1 MENTMA
7 FAHKHITSTKVL
19 SRADIELILDTA
31 QSFKEINQR
40 DIKKV
45 PTLRGKTIINLFYE
59 NSTRTRTSFELAG
72 KRMSADTINI
82 SASSSSVTK
91 GETLEDTAKNIQAM
105 NADVIVM
112 RHPASGAPDY
122 LAERLKHCAV
132 INAGDGAHEHPS
144 QALLDLMTIKER
156 KGNLEGLTVA
166 IIGDIARSRV
176 ARSNLYALKTMGA
189 RVRLA
194 GPTTMLPP
202 GLEELGAEVYSDINA
217 AITDADVV
225 MMLRIQ
231 LEREGGS
238 KLLPTK
244 REYAQFFALNPQNMQ
259 LAKPDAIVMHPGPL
273 NRGVE
278 ISSYVADG
286 KQNVILEQVENGVAV
301 RMALLYLLT
310 GGSDDE

>member
-1 MENTMA
+1 MSFE
-7 FAHKHITSTKVL
+7 HKHIISTKVL
-19 SRADIELILDTA
+19 SREDIELILTTA
-31 QSFKEINQR
+31 QSFKEVNKR

-82 SASSSSVTK
+82 SASSSSVSK
-91 GETLEDTAKNIQAM
+91 GETLEDTAKNIEAM
-105 NADVIVM
+105 DADVIVM

-122 LAERLKHCAV
+122 LAHRLSSCSV

-144 QALLDLMTIKER
+144 QSLLDLMTIKEH
-156 KGNLEGLTVA
+156 KGKLEGLTVA

-189 RVRLA
+189 TVRLA
-194 GPTTMLPP
+194 GPSTMLPP
-202 GLEELGAEVYSDINA
+202 GLDELGAEVYTDINR
-217 AITDADVV
+217 AIKDADVV

-244 REYAQFFALNPQNMQ
+244 REYAQFFALNPENMQ

-286 KQNVILEQVENGVAV
+286 KQNVILDQVENGVAV

-310 GGSDDE
+310 GGSDKE

>member
-1 MENTMA
+1 MVFE
-7 FAHKHITSTKVL
+7 HKHIISTKVL
-19 SRADIELILDTA
+19 SRADIELILTTA

-45 PTLRGKTIINLFYE
+45 PTRRGKTIINLFYE

-82 SASSSSVTK
+82 SAASSSVTK
-91 GETLEDTAKNIQAM
+91 GETLEDTAKNIEAM
-105 NADVIVM
+105 DADVIVM

-122 LAERLKHCAV
+122 LAQRLSRCSV

-144 QALLDLMTIKER
+144 QALLDLMTIKEH
-156 KGNLEGLTVA
+156 KGTLEGLTVA

-176 ARSNLYALKTMGA
+176 ARSDLYALKTMGA
-189 RVRLA
+189 TVRLA
-194 GPTTMLPP
+194 GPATMLPP
-202 GLEELGAEVYSDINA
+202 GLDQLGAEVYSDINA
-217 AITDADVV
+217 AIKDADVV

-244 REYAQFFALNPQNMQ
+244 REYAQFFALNPENMK

-301 RMALLYLLT
+301 RMALLYLLA
-310 GGSDDE
+310 GGGASE

>member
-1 MENTMA
+1 MS
-7 FAHKHITSTKVL
+7 FAHKHIISTKVL
-19 SRADIELILDTA
+19 SRADIDLILTTA

-82 SASSSSVTK
+82 AAASSSVSK
-91 GETLEDTAKNIQAM
+91 GETLEDTAKNIEAM
-105 NADVIVM
+105 DADVIVM

-122 LAERLKHCAV
+122 LAHRLSRCSV
-132 INAGDGAHEHPS
+132 INAGDGAHEHPTQS
-144 QALLDLMTIKER
+144 LLDLMTIKEH
-156 KGNLEGLTVA
+156 KGTLEGLTVA

-189 RVRLA
+189 TVRLA
-194 GPTTMLPP
+194 GPSTMLPP
-202 GLEELGAEVYSDINA
+202 GLEELGAEVYTDINA
-217 AITDADVV
+217 AIKDADVV

-231 LEREGGS
+231 LEREGGG

-244 REYAQFFALNPQNMQ
+244 REYAQFFALNPENMK

-310 GGSDDE
+310 GGSDKE

>member
-1 MENTMA
+1 MA
-7 FAHKHITSTKVL
+7 FAHKHIISTKVL
-19 SRADIELILDTA
+19 TRAEIDLILTTA

-45 PTLRGKTIINLFYE
+45 PTLRGKSIINLFYE

-82 SASSSSVTK
+82 SAGSSSVTK
-91 GETLEDTAKNIQAM
+91 GETLEDTAKNIEAM
-105 NADVIVM
+105 DADIIVM
-112 RHPASGAPDY
+112 RHPASGAPAY
-122 LAERLKHCAV
+122 LAQRLSRCAV

-144 QALLDLMTIKER
+144 QALLDLMTIKEH
-156 KGNLEGLTVA
+156 KGTLEGLTVA

-176 ARSNLYALKTMGA
+176 ARSDLYALRTMGA
-189 RVRLA
+189 TVRLA
-194 GPTTMLPP
+194 GPATMLPP
-202 GLEELGAEVYSDINA
+202 GLDKLGAQVYTDINA
-217 AITDADVV
+217 AIKDADVV
-225 MMLRIQ
+225 IMLRIQ

-244 REYAQFFALNPQNMQ
+244 REYAQFFALNPENLK

-286 KQNVILEQVENGVAV
+286 KQNVILDQVENGVAV
-301 RMALLYLLT
+301 RMALLYLLA
-310 GGSDDE
+310 GGSDD

>member
-1 MENTMA
+1 MS
-7 FAHKHITSTKVL
+7 FAHKHIISTKDL
-19 SRADIELILDTA
+19 SRDDIELILTTA

-45 PTLRGKTIINLFYE
+45 PTLRGKSIINLFYE

-82 SASSSSVTK
+82 TAASSSVTK
-91 GETLEDTAKNIQAM
+91 GETLEDTAKNIEAM
-105 NADVIVM
+105 DADVIVI

-122 LAERLKHCAV
+122 LARRLSRCSV

-144 QALLDLMTIKER
+144 QSLLDLMTIKEH
-156 KGNLEGLTVA
+156 KGTLEGLTVA

-176 ARSNLYALKTMGA
+176 ARSNLYALRTMGA
-189 RVRLA
+189 TVRLA
-194 GPTTMLPP
+194 GPATMLPP
-202 GLEELGAEVYSDINA
+202 GLEELGAEVYTNINA
-217 AITDADVV
+217 AIKDADVV

-244 REYAQFFALNPQNMQ
+244 REYAQFFALNPENMQ

-286 KQNVILEQVENGVAV
+286 RQNVILEQVENGVAV

-310 GGSDDE
+310 GVNKDE

>member
-1 MENTMA
+1 MS
-7 FAHKHITSTKVL
+7 FAHKHIISTKDL
-19 SRADIELILDTA
+19 SRDDIELILTTA

-45 PTLRGKTIINLFYE
+45 PTLRGKSIINLFYE

-82 SASSSSVTK
+82 SASSSSVSK
-91 GETLEDTAKNIQAM
+91 GETLEDTAKNIEAM
-105 NADVIVM
+105 DADVIVM

-122 LAERLKHCAV
+122 LAKRLKSCSV

-144 QALLDLMTIKER
+144 QALLDLMTIKEH
-156 KGNLEGLTVA
+156 KGSLEGLTVA

-189 RVRLA
+189 TVRLA
-194 GPTTMLPP
+194 GPATMLPP
-202 GLEELGAEVYSDINA
+202 GLDELGAEVYTDINA
-217 AITDADVV
+217 AIKDADVV

-244 REYAQFFALNPQNMQ
+244 REYAQFFALNPENMK

-286 KQNVILEQVENGVAV
+286 NQNVILEQVENGVAV

-310 GGSDDE
+310 GGSDNE

>member
-1 MENTMA
+1 MA

-19 SRADIELILDTA
+19 SRADIDLILTTA

-45 PTLRGKTIINLFYE
+45 PTLRGKTIVNLFYE

-82 SASSSSVTK
+82 SASSSSVSK
-91 GETLEDTAKNIQAM
+91 GETLEDTAKNIEAM
-105 NADVIVM
+105 DADVIVM

-122 LAERLKHCAV
+122 LAHRLSSCSV

-144 QALLDLMTIKER
+144 QSMLDLMTIKEH
-156 KGNLEGLTVA
+156 KGSLEGLTVA

-189 RVRLA
+189 TVRLA
-194 GPTTMLPP
+194 GPSTMLPP
-202 GLEELGAEVYSDINA
+202 GLEELGAEVYNDINA
-217 AITDADVV
+217 AIKDADVV

-244 REYAQFFALNPQNMQ
+244 REYAQFFALNPENIK

-286 KQNVILEQVENGVAV
+286 NQNVILEQVENGVAV
-301 RMALLYLLT
+301 RMALLYLLA
-310 GGSDDE
+310 GGNDNE

>member
-1 MENTMA
+1 MA
-7 FAHKHITSTKVL
+7 FAHKHILSTQPL
-19 SRADIELILDTA
+19 SREDIELILSTA
-31 QSFKEINQR
+31 ESFKQVNQR

-59 NSTRTRTSFELAG
+59 NSTRTRTSFEIAG

-82 SASSSSVTK
+82 SASGSSVTK
-91 GETLEDTAKNIQAM
+91 GETLEDTAKNIEAM
-105 NADVIVM
+105 NADTIVI
-112 RHPASGAPDY
+112 RHAASGAPDY
-122 LAERLKHCAV
+122 LAKRLSHASV

-144 QALLDLMTIKER
+144 QALLDLMTIREH
-156 KGNLEGLTVA
+156 KGRLDGLKVA

-189 RVRLA
+189 TVRLA
-194 GPTTMLPP
+194 GPATLLPL
-202 GLEELGAEVYSDINA
+202 GLEQLGAEVYTDINE
-217 AITDADVV
+217 AIRDADVI

-238 KLLPTK
+238 KLIPTL
-244 REYAQFFALNPQNMQ
+244 REYAQFFALNPQNLK

-286 KQNVILEQVENGVAV
+286 NQNVILQQVENGVAV
-301 RMALLYLLT
+301 RMALLYLLA
-310 GGSDDE
+310 GGSEAAQ

>member
-1 MENTMA
+1 MA
-7 FAHKHITSTKVL
+7 FAHKHFISTKVL
-19 SRADIELILDTA
+19 SREDIDLILTTA

-45 PTLRGKTIINLFYE
+45 PTLRGKSIINLFYE

-82 SASSSSVTK
+82 TSASSSVTK
-91 GETLEDTAKNIQAM
+91 GETLEDTAKNIEAM
-105 NADVIVM
+105 DADIIVM

-122 LAERLKHCAV
+122 LAKRLSRCAV

-144 QALLDLMTIKER
+144 QAMLDLMTIKEH
-156 KGNLEGLTVA
+156 KGTLEGLTVA

-176 ARSNLYALKTMGA
+176 ARSDLYALRTMGA
-189 RVRLA
+189 TVRLA
-194 GPTTMLPP
+194 GPATMLPP
-202 GLEELGAEVYSDINA
+202 GLDKLGAEVYTDINA
-217 AITDADVV
+217 AIKDADVII
-225 MMLRIQ
+225 MLRIQ

-244 REYAQFFALNPQNMQ
+244 REYAQFFALNPGNLK
-259 LAKPDAIVMHPGPL
+259 LAKPDAIIMHPGPL

-286 KQNVILEQVENGVAV
+286 KQSVILEQVENGVAV
-301 RMALLYLLT
+301 RMALLYLLA
-310 GGSDDE
+310 GGNDA

>member
-1 MENTMA
+1 MVFE
-7 FAHKHITSTKVL
+7 HKHIISTKVL
-19 SRADIELILDTA
+19 SRADIELILTTA

-82 SASSSSVTK
+82 SAASSSVTK
-91 GETLEDTAKNIQAM
+91 GETLEDTAKNIEAM
-105 NADVIVM
+105 DADVIVM

-122 LAERLKHCAV
+122 LAQRLSRCSV

-144 QALLDLMTIKER
+144 QALLDLMTIKEH
-156 KGNLEGLTVA
+156 KGTLEGLTVA

-176 ARSNLYALKTMGA
+176 ARSDLYALKTMGA
-189 RVRLA
+189 TVRLA
-194 GPTTMLPP
+194 GPATMLPP
-202 GLEELGAEVYSDINA
+202 GLDQLGAEVYSDINA
-217 AITDADVV
+217 AIKDADVV

-244 REYAQFFALNPQNMQ
+244 REYAQFFALNPENMK

-301 RMALLYLLT
+301 RMALLYLLA
-310 GGSDDE
+310 GGGASE

>member
-1 MENTMA
+1 MA
-7 FAHKHITSTKVL
+7 FAHKHFISTKVL
-19 SRADIELILDTA
+19 SREEINLILTTA

-45 PTLRGKTIINLFYE
+45 PTLRGKSIINLFYE

-82 SASSSSVTK
+82 TAGSSSVTK
-91 GETLEDTAKNIQAM
+91 GETLEDTAKNVEAM
-105 NADVIVM
+105 DADVIVM

-122 LAERLKHCAV
+122 LAQRLSRCAV

-144 QALLDLMTIKER
+144 QAMLDLMTIKEH
-156 KGNLEGLTVA
+156 KGTLEGLVVA

-176 ARSNLYALKTMGA
+176 ARSDLYALRTMGA
-189 RVRLA
+189 TVRLA
-194 GPTTMLPP
+194 GPATMLPP
-202 GLEELGAEVYSDINA
+202 GLDELGAEVYTDINA
-217 AITDADVV
+217 AIKDADVII
-225 MMLRIQ
+225 MLRIQ

-244 REYAQFFALNPQNMQ
+244 REYAQFFALNPENLK

-286 KQNVILEQVENGVAV
+286 KQNVILDQVENGVAV
-301 RMALLYLLT
+301 RMALLYLLA
-310 GGSDDE
+310 GGSDA

>member
-156 KGNLEGLTVA
+156 KGKLEGLTVA

>member
-1 MENTMA
+1 MA
-7 FAHKHITSTKVL
+7 FAHKHFISTKVL
-19 SRADIELILDTA
+19 SREDIDLILTTA

-45 PTLRGKTIINLFYE
+45 PTLRGKSIINLFYE

-82 SASSSSVTK
+82 TSASSSVTK
-91 GETLEDTAKNIQAM
+91 GETLEDTAKNIEAM
-105 NADVIVM
+105 DADIIVM

-122 LAERLKHCAV
+122 LAQRLSRCAV

-144 QALLDLMTIKER
+144 QAMLDLMTIKEH
-156 KGNLEGLTVA
+156 KGTLEGLVVA

-176 ARSNLYALKTMGA
+176 ARSDLYALRTMGA
-189 RVRLA
+189 TVRLA
-194 GPTTMLPP
+194 GPATMLPP
-202 GLEELGAEVYSDINA
+202 GLDTLGAEVYTDINA
-217 AITDADVV
+217 AIKDADVII
-225 MMLRIQ
+225 MLRIQ

-244 REYAQFFALNPQNMQ
+244 REYAQFFALNPGNLK

-301 RMALLYLLT
+301 RMALLYLLA
-310 GGSDDE
+310 GGSDA

>member
-1 MENTMA
+1 MA
-7 FAHKHITSTKVL
+7 FEHKHIISTKNL
-19 SRADIELILDTA
+19 SREDIDLILTTA

-40 DIKKV
+40 EIKKV
-45 PTLRGKTIINLFYE
+45 PTLRGKTIINLFFE

-82 SASSSSVTK
+82 TASSSSVTK
-91 GETLEDTAKNIQAM
+91 GETLEDTAKNIEAM
-105 NADVIVM
+105 DADVIIM
-112 RHPASGAPDY
+112 RHSASGAPDY
-122 LAERLKHCAV
+122 LAQRLTRCSV

-144 QALLDLMTIKER
+144 QALLDLMTIKEN
-156 KGNLEGLTVA
+156 KGSFEGLTVA

-176 ARSNLYALKTMGA
+176 ARSDLYALQTMGA
-189 RVRLA
+189 TVRLA
-194 GPTTMLPP
+194 GPATMLPP
-202 GLEELGAEVYSDINA
+202 GLEELGAEVYTDINA
-217 AITDADVV
+217 AIKDADVV

-238 KLLPTK
+238 KLLPTM
-244 REYAQFFALNPQNMQ
+244 REYAQFFALSPENLK

-286 KQNVILEQVENGVAV
+286 EQNVILDQVENGVAV
-301 RMALLYLLT
+301 RMALLYLLA
-310 GGSDDE
+310 GGSDND